1 MTQMPPSHPCPW
13 LQLSSV
19 WHTFTVPAERHS
31 LSTQLN
37 EVNPTVGQSP
47 LVMHAG
53 GVAVQAPTKHASTFS
68 GQDATHT
75 HMPPAHSVPS
85 LPDIGGSGLGSGG
98 GGLGFGGGG
107 LGAGGGGLG
116 SGGGGLGS
124 GGGGLGAGG
133 GGAGSQSAPRLFT
146 RMRRTHA
153 EPSREHMPPTSEHVP
168 RQYER
173 PKKVRTRLT
182 A

>member
-98 GGLGFGGGG
+98 GGLG
-107 LGAGGGGLG
+107 

-124 GGGGLGAGG
+124 GG

-153 EPSREHMPPTSEHVP
+153 EPSREHMPPMSEHVP
-168 RQYER
+168 RQNER